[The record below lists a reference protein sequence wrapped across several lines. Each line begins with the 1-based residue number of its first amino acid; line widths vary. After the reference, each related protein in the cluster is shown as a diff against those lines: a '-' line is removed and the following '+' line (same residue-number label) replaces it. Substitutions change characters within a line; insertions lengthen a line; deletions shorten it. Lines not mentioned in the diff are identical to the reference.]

1 MRRVSIVGVPGSG
14 KTTIGR
20 RLATS
25 LAVPFVELD
34 EIFHQ
39 PGWEDLPLDDF
50 RSRVSEA
57 VSLDGWVVDGNY
69 SAVQDLVWQRAETVV
84 WLDLPRRV
92 VMRRVIM
99 RTVRRA
105 STREELWNGNREPLS
120 NFYRW
125 DPQKNI
131 VRWAWVKYPAYGDR
145 YAAAIEDPLHAH
157 IRFIRLRSIDEV
169 DAFIARP
176 SL

>member
-1 MRRVSIVGVPGSG
+1 MRRVSVVGISGSG

-20 RLATS
+20 RIAAS
-25 LAVPFVELD
+25 LGVPFVELD

-39 PGWEDLPLDDF
+39 PGWKDLPLDDF
-50 RSRVSEA
+50 RARVSEA
-57 VSLDGWVVDGNY
+57 VSGDGWVVDGNY
-69 SAVQDLVWQRAETVV
+69 SKVQDLIWQRAETVV

-105 STREELWNGNREPLS
+105 VTRQVLWNGNREPLS

-125 DPQKNI
+125 DPEKNVI
-131 VRWAWVKYPAYGDR
+131 RWAWVKYGASRDR
-145 YAAAIEDPLHAH
+145 YVAAIEDPRRAH
-157 IRFIRLRSIDEV
+157 LRFIRLSSAAEV
-169 DAFIARP
+169 DAFDAPP